1 MSSLDRAIN
10 VCLQKMHSA
19 SGTDKGVYGE
29 QAVFKICESLYQQN
43 GGILYHSYSFK
54 TDKDK
59 AGNIK
64 IGPQGNLML
73 ETLSSTTE
81 IDILYVTRY
90 RVFPIEVKAYKAKE
104 ITLTDGRISGCFMTN
119 KSPIHQ
125 NEMHAR
131 HLYTRIF
138 RCLPGGCSDYIL
150 PVVVFVDECKL
161 IDKRSGWQK
170 SYIYKATLHNFEDVI
185 TTLNVPGEKV
195 LDLINIDKCLTE
207 ALVKYS
213 VRLPLKF

>member
-64 IGPQGNLML
+64 VGPQGNLML

-104 ITLTDGRISGCFMTN
+104 ITLTDDRIAGCFMTN

-125 NEMHAR
+125 NE
-131 HLYTRIF
+131 
-138 RCLPGGCSDYIL
+138 LPGGCSDYIL

-161 IDKRSGWQK
+161 IDKRSDWQK
-170 SYIYKATLHNFEDVI
+170 SYIYKATLHNFKDVI

-207 ALVKYS
+207 VLVKYS